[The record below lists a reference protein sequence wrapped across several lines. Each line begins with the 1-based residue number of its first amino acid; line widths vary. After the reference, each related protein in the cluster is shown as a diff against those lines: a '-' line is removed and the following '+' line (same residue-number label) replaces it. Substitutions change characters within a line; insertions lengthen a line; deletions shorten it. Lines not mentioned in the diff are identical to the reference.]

1 MELLANFEKQ
11 STFFRIVA
19 GFSLIGAIGIVDFL
33 SGYELAFS
41 LFYVIP
47 ISLLTWYTSRS
58 LGIVASLASALVWLG
73 ADITSGHP
81 YSHPLIPIWNIL
93 IRLAFFVLFTVLLS
107 AIRSAGERE
116 RELARMDYLT
126 GAVNSRLFYEM
137 AHMEIERLQRYGHPF
152 TLAYIDLDNFKSV
165 NDQFGHSMGDQV
177 LRTVVTTARKHL
189 RVTDVVA
196 RLGGDEFALLLPETR
211 QESAHVALS
220 KIRGY
225 LLEEMRQSNWPI
237 TFSIGVVTCSSAP
250 ETTDELVKIADELMF
265 SVKHNGKNAIKY
277 STYAG

>member
-73 ADITSGHP
+73 ADITSGHH

-126 GAVNSRLFYEM
+126 GAVNSRLFYEL
-137 AHMEIERLQRYGHPF
+137 AQMEIERLHRYGHPF

-220 KIRGY
+220 KIQGY
-225 LLEEMRQSNWPI
+225 LLEEMQQSNWPI
-237 TFSIGVVTCSSAP
+237 TFSIGVVTCTSAP
-250 ETTDELVKIADELMF
+250 ERTDELVKIADELMF
-265 SVKHNGKNAIKY
+265 SVKRNGKNAIKY
-277 STYAG
+277 STFAG

>member
-137 AHMEIERLQRYGHPF
+137 AQMEIERLQRYGHPF

-196 RLGGDEFALLLPETR
+196 RLGGDEFALLLPDLIATNLR
-211 QESAHVALS
+211 LS
-220 KIRGY
+220 
-225 LLEEMRQSNWPI
+225 EATPQCASP
-237 TFSIGVVTCSSAP
+237 
-250 ETTDELVKIADELMF
+250 
-265 SVKHNGKNAIKY
+265 SVPLP
-277 STYAG
+277 